1 MAIAAARSTRSPS
14 GPACPSPICFIIS
27 RRKDDIYRAV
37 LEKTLADWLAP
48 LCGLDPEGEPLA
60 EISRYVSAKMAM
72 SRDNP
77 KASRLFANEMLHGAP
92 IIGDFLSGPMKALV
106 DATAQ
111 IIRAWITKGQIAA
124 IDPYHLI
131 FTIWAMT
138 QHYADFDIQIRA
150 VLGENSDHF
159 PNAETTIIR
168 LIQDGLAAQ
177 MTVTLRPWTEADLPV
192 LEACNT
198 PEEKK
203 YLGGPES
210 PERLAKRNRDYAHH
224 AVPGET
230 RMFCIGHDGR
240 PAGSIGLLGKGLAGR
255 HRL

>member
-1 MAIAAARSTRSPS
+1 MAQSKPKTPGKTRIQAINEDIILGAALEVFSAYGYRGSTVDQIAERAGMSKPNLLYY
-14 GPACPSPICFIIS
+14 F

-168 LIQDGLAAQ
+168 LIQDGL
-177 MTVTLRPWTEADLPV
+177 RP
-192 LEACNT
+192 
-198 PEEKK
+198 
-203 YLGGPES
+203 
-210 PERLAKRNRDYAHH
+210 R
-224 AVPGET
+224 
-230 RMFCIGHDGR
+230 
-240 PAGSIGLLGKGLAGR
+240 
-255 HRL
+255 

>member
-1 MAIAAARSTRSPS
+1 MAQSKPKSPGKTRIQAINEDIILGAALEVFSAYGYRGTTVDQIAERAGMSKPNLLYY
-14 GPACPSPICFIIS
+14 F

-48 LCGLDPEGEPLA
+48 LRGLDPGGEPLD

-168 LIQDGLAAQ
+168 LIQDGL
-177 MTVTLRPWTEADLPV
+177 RP
-192 LEACNT
+192 
-198 PEEKK
+198 
-203 YLGGPES
+203 
-210 PERLAKRNRDYAHH
+210 R
-224 AVPGET
+224 
-230 RMFCIGHDGR
+230 
-240 PAGSIGLLGKGLAGR
+240 
-255 HRL
+255 

>member
-1 MAIAAARSTRSPS
+1 MAQSKPKSPGKTRIQAINEDIILAAALEVFSAYGYRGTTVDQIAERAGMSKPNLLYY
-14 GPACPSPICFIIS
+14 F

-48 LCGLDPEGEPLA
+48 LRGLDPEGEPLD

-150 VLGENSDHF
+150 VLGESSDHF

-168 LIQDGLAAQ
+168 LIQDGL
-177 MTVTLRPWTEADLPV
+177 RP
-192 LEACNT
+192 
-198 PEEKK
+198 
-203 YLGGPES
+203 
-210 PERLAKRNRDYAHH
+210 R
-224 AVPGET
+224 
-230 RMFCIGHDGR
+230 
-240 PAGSIGLLGKGLAGR
+240 
-255 HRL
+255 

>member
-1 MAIAAARSTRSPS
+1 MAQSKPKSPGKTRIQAINEDIILGAALEVFSAYGYRGTTVDQIAERAGMSKPNLLYY
-14 GPACPSPICFIIS
+14 F

-48 LCGLDPEGEPLA
+48 LRGLDPEGEPLD

-150 VLGENSDHF
+150 VLGESSDHF

-168 LIQDGLAAQ
+168 LIQDGL
-177 MTVTLRPWTEADLPV
+177 RP
-192 LEACNT
+192 
-198 PEEKK
+198 
-203 YLGGPES
+203 
-210 PERLAKRNRDYAHH
+210 R
-224 AVPGET
+224 
-230 RMFCIGHDGR
+230 
-240 PAGSIGLLGKGLAGR
+240 
-255 HRL
+255 